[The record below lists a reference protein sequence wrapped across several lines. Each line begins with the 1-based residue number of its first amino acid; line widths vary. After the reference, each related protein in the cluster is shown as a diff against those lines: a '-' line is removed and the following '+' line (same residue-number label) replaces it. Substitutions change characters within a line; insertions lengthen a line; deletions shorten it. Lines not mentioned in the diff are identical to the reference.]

1 MARYPAD
8 SQAPAVIVLTRF
20 LMVTLILGTLIRL
33 ATKWWKFSTFFR
45 DDYYI
50 LLAMLA
56 SIAQAIAVSVAVEKG
71 YGMHI
76 GQLSDGQVAGILK
89 AQYTSTFFYIL
100 GIAFSQLSFLIF
112 VKHLARQSHYIY
124 TALQIAIA
132 VVAVTGIFGSA
143 FQCHP
148 QQWDYIHDR
157 CFNRKAWFTYLGVSM
172 IIVELAIIAQTVIVM
187 VRVQTTWKKKANLTC
202 VFLFRV
208 LVPGALLSQII
219 LTHTTINTPDPTSST
234 WSLTISTQL
243 ALCLSVITASTP
255 QFVPVLRQLQT
266 TGMRLDGMTR
276 YTLSSSN
283 NGQYGNSYGNSRS
296 RSRSRSKFLTS
307 SAARTRDESILE
319 LDNMS
324 VPFAVTETTV
334 TCGAAVDG
342 HETGERMKSVDE
354 VRDDDES
361 QSSQTNIIRETRTWV
376 VTEEHVKDMVQGQG
390 SRQQR

>member
-56 SIAQAIAVSVAVEKG
+56 SIAQSVAVSIAVEKG

-76 GQLSDGQVAGILK
+76 GQLSDGQIAGILK
-89 AQYTSTFFYIL
+89 AQYTSAFFYIF
-100 GIAFSQLSFLIF
+100 GIAFSQLSFLFF

-124 TALQIAIA
+124 TALQIAIG
-132 VVAVTGIFGSA
+132 VVAVTGTFGSA

-157 CFNRKAWFTYLGVSM
+157 CFNRKAWFTYLGMSM
-172 IIVELAIIAQTVIVM
+172 ILVELAIIAQTVIVM

-208 LVPGALLSQII
+208 LVPFALTSQII

-283 NGQYGNSYGNSRS
+283 NGQYAYGNSRS
-296 RSRSRSKFLTS
+296 RSRSRSKFLTSS

-324 VPFAVTETTV
+324 VPFAVTETTI
-334 TCGAAVDG
+334 TCGAAADG
-342 HETGERMKSVDE
+342 HVGERMKSVDE
-354 VRDDDES
+354 DHDDDES

-376 VTEEHVKDMVQGQG
+376 VTEEHVRDMGQKQGL
-390 SRQQR
+390 R

>member
-33 ATKWWKFSTFFR
+33 ATKWWKFSTLFR

-56 SIAQAIAVSVAVEKG
+56 SIAQSVAVSVAVEKG

-100 GIAFSQLSFLIF
+100 GIAFSQLSFLFF

-124 TALQIAIA
+124 TALQVAIA

-157 CFNRKAWFTYLGVSM
+157 CFNRKAWFTYLGMSM
-172 IIVELAIIAQTVIVM
+172 ILVELAIIAQTVIVM

-208 LVPGALLSQII
+208 LVPFALISHIVLI
-219 LTHTTINTPDPTSST
+219 HATINTPDPTSST
-234 WSLTISTQL
+234 WSLTIATQL

-276 YTLSSSN
+276 YTMSSSN
-283 NGQYGNSYGNSRS
+283 NGRYGYGNSYGNSRS

-307 SAARTRDESILE
+307 SAQRTRDESILE
-319 LDNMS
+319 LDNMN

-334 TCGAAVDG
+334 TSSGANG
-342 HETGERMKSVDE
+342 HMGERMKSVDE
-354 VRDDDES
+354 DRGDDES

-376 VTEEHVKDMVQGQG
+376 VTEEHVGG
-390 SRQQR
+390 PR